1 MRSENQIG
9 KSLSL
14 NILDEEEK
22 GKLPP
27 LIEDNDSVNDSD
39 EEDGEFISDVLLFRL
54 LNKVLALLVKLYLL
68 RPSEFPLVLI

>member
-22 GKLPP
+22 GNLPP

-39 EEDGEFISDVLLFRL
+39 EEDGEFYFRCS
-54 LNKVLALLVKLYLL
+54 V
-68 RPSEFPLVLI
+68 